1 MDGYHFLVLGLS
13 ASIRIRKRERE
24 QMEKVL
30 NVQDGYIVSTGK
42 KVKSN
47 KRLRVPVKD
56 IN

>member
-24 QMEKVL
+24 KMEKVL
-30 NVQDGYIVSTGK
+30 NIQDGYIVSTGK